1 MQFQNGQTLNDY
13 HENVERQAQKLLQN
27 NKERKLIVV
36 FTGAGISAESGI
48 DTFRGSGGLWEGY
61 EITKVASPQGWRQN
75 PELVL
80 DFYNLRRSKLG
91 AAEPNAGH
99 KAIVELEKYFRVAV
113 ITQNVDN
120 LHEKAG
126 SSFILHLHGELT
138 KVKGEAYPYYIY
150 DCGAQPIAIG
160 DVCQGGSQLRPHV
173 VWFGEE
179 VPLIGLA
186 AQITAQA
193 DAFLVIG
200 TSMVVYPAA
209 GLIDEVRAEA
219 PKYVIDK
226 NIPTLAP
233 IYKNLKTIQ
242 QPATIG
248 VPQAV
253 NELVATL
260 V

>member
-1 MQFQNGQTLNDY
+1 MQFENGQTLGDY
-13 HENVERQAQKLLQN
+13 HDNIERAAERLLQN

-48 DTFRGSGGLWEGY
+48 STFRDAGGLWEGY
-61 EITKVASPQGWRQN
+61 EISKVASPEGWRKN
-75 PELVL
+75 PKQVL
-80 DFYNLRRSKLG
+80 EFYNLRRSKLG

-138 KVKGEAYPYYIY
+138 KVKGEAYPHYVY
-150 DCGAQPIAIG
+150 DLGIQPISLG
-160 DVCQGGSQLRPHV
+160 DVCQMGSQLRPHV
-173 VWFGEE
+173 VWFGES
-179 VPLIGLA
+179 VPLITLGA
-186 AQITAQA
+186 EITAQA

-226 NIPTLAP
+226 NIPSLP
-233 IYKNLKTIQ
+233 SRYPNLKKVEKPGTQ
-242 QPATIG
+242 G
-248 VPQAV
+248 VPEVV
-253 NELVATL
+253 NELIATL
-260 V
+260 A